1 MSLIIFTD
9 GGSRGNPGPA
19 ACAFIAQLE
28 GKTVFQDTKALGTQT
43 NNDAEYAGFLL
54 SLEWLNAQEQLVE
67 NYQNITWK
75 LDSKLVVEQ
84 LNKRWKIK
92 EPRMREYASQC
103 WELLSSL
110 SIPTNIVHVP
120 REENALADALL
131 NQTLD
136 NLS

>member
-1 MSLIIFTD
+1 MQLTIFTD

-19 ACAFIAQLE
+19 ACAFIARANGELVHQ
-28 GKTVFQDTKALGTQT
+28 GTKALGTQT
-43 NNDAEYAGFLL
+43 NNDAEYSGFIL
-54 SLEWLNAQEQLVE
+54 SLEWLESV
-67 NYQNITWK
+67 QNIATTYESVTWK

-92 EPRMREYASQC
+92 EPRMREYAATC
-103 WELLSSL
+103 WKLLSALPVS
-110 SIPTNIVHVP
+110 TTIVHVP